1 MKSVLMKYSLKFYPF
16 NVIFPPYTPDKQKM
30 VRLLSKTLDVPQ
42 AKLLKRFIW
51 LVIIIFIIW
60 LFATKRITLKKIK
73 MLKNLIGVA
82 AMMLTTSQK

>member
-1 MKSVLMKYSLKFYPF
+1 MKSVLMKYPLKFYPF

-30 VRLLSKTLDVPQ
+30 IRLLGKTLDVPQ